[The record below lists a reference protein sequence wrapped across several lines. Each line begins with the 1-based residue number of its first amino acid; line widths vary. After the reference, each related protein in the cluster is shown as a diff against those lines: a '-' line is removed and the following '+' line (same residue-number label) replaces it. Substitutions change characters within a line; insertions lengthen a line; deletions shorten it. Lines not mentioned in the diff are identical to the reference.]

1 MYVRVFYFATDH
13 LEQENL
19 VLKKTRD
26 WESEVIR
33 TIAA

>member
-26 WESEVIR
+26 
-33 TIAA
+33 